1 MIFKQTYRPG
11 FMNVVTD
18 SDKKVLCNKS
28 GNPQSD
34 KCPTM
39 EFLFPFL
46 EMNNCHT
53 PVANRRKEGCN
64 TLPFA
69 WKTKNAQNAV
79 FVQKKRM
86 YYNVIRSNTK
96 MALLYYKTCNT
107 KNLVVSKKCFCNTT
121 KTPNKEK
128 VSVLQCNTM

>member
-11 FMNVVTD
+11 FMNVVLD

-46 EMNNCHT
+46 EKNNCHT
-53 PVANRRKEGCN
+53 PVTNRRKEGCN

-69 WKTKNAQNAV
+69 WNTKNAQNAV
-79 FVQKKRM
+79 FVQKIGM
-86 YYNVIRSNTK
+86 YNDVIQSYTK
-96 MALLYYKTCNT
+96 LYKNSVLLYKNVLYKKFNC
-107 KNLVVSKKCFCNTT
+107 
-121 KTPNKEK
+121 
-128 VSVLQCNTM
+128 

>member
-1 MIFKQTYRPG
+1 MTMIFKQTYRPG
-11 FMNVVTD
+11 FMNVVLD
-18 SDKKVLCNKS
+18 SDKKILCNKS

-53 PVANRRKEGCN
+53 PVANRRKDGCN

-79 FVQKKRM
+79 FVQKIGM
-86 YYNVIRSNTK
+86 YNDVIQSYTK
-96 MALLYYKTCNT
+96 TAFCYTKTCYT
-107 KNLVVSKKCFCNTT
+107 KNLVVSKKCFCYTT
-121 KTPNKEK
+121 KTPNEEK
-128 VSVLQCNTM
+128 VSV

>member
-11 FMNVVTD
+11 FMNVVLD

-28 GNPQSD
+28 ENPQSD

-39 EFLFPFL
+39 EFLFPSL
-46 EMNNCHT
+46 EKNNCHT

-79 FVQKKRM
+79 FVQKIGR
-86 YYNVIRSNTK
+86 YNDVIQSYTK
-96 MALLYYKTCNT
+96 TAFCYTKTCYT
-107 KNLVVSKKCFCNTT
+107 KNLVVSKKCFCYTT

-128 VSVLQCNTM
+128 VSV

>member
-11 FMNVVTD
+11 FMNVVLD

-79 FVQKKRM
+79 FVQKIGM
-86 YYNVIRSNTK
+86 YNDAIQSYTK
-96 MALLYYKTCNT
+96 TAFCYTKKKKK
-107 KNLVVSKKCFCNTT
+107 KNLVVSKKCFCYTT

-128 VSVLQCNTM
+128 VSV

>member
-1 MIFKQTYRPG
+1 MSMIFKQTYRPG
-11 FMNVVTD
+11 FMNVVLD

-46 EMNNCHT
+46 EMNNCRT
-53 PVANRRKEGCN
+53 SVANRRKEGCN

-79 FVQKKRM
+79 FMQKISLYHKLAFCDTKRVSHEIM
-86 YYNVIRSNTK
+86 LLARSVFVIHKKLR
-96 MALLYYKTCNT
+96 
-107 KNLVVSKKCFCNTT
+107 SKKKFLVSRRDT
-121 KTPNKEK
+121 K
-128 VSVLQCNTM
+128 